1 MNEYL
6 KGEEHGILRESVE
19 LPVLGLSPDAP
30 LLNIVDE
37 YVPENPRTKDDD
49 EDMVFDT
56 NAFIYSRR
64 THLKREEYDQIFNAT
79 MNYFTKNERATFRK
93 VQTGQTSPQ
102 EFLRDMANYLRR
114 NFPQMQDNND
124 FNVMM
129 ERLEIASL
137 RYYVLQPLI
146 DNPQTSDIKICA
158 PDDIRVRVK
167 GKAYQSNATF
177 IDEDDLWRFVDA
189 IILRNRIVIG
199 EHPVITFTDN
209 HDENYILRFTVS
221 FPSINA
227 VSHPYLHI
235 RKVPKS
241 KPDFDD
247 LIKADMLDEKI
258 KAYLIDRAK
267 HSHGIAFAGPPGS
280 GKSTILN
287 AWIEFIPRTRETL
300 VIQENDEL
308 FTHRTGFMFKHVSH
322 GFQGEP
328 VCTLEDLGKMA
339 LVEGCNQFII
349 GEAKGAEMRSIMTLL
364 NSGGY
369 GALTLH
375 SNSVYQI
382 VEKMADLVK
391 YGSSYTFEEAK
402 RMLKAFDTLV
412 YMEGYKVRDIVEIVD
427 YDEIKKDFIYRHIYH
442 REFNKAA

>member
-1 MNEYL
+1 M
-6 KGEEHGILRESVE
+6 V
-19 LPVLGLSPDAP
+19 GLSSGLDLGSIDAP
-30 LLNIVDE
+30 LLNCIDDFI
-37 YVPENPRTKDDD
+37 PEKPRTKEDD

-56 NAFIYSRR
+56 NAQIYTQR
-64 THLKREEYDQIFNAT
+64 THISRQEFDEIFNAT
-79 MNYFTKNERATFRK
+79 MNYFTKNERVLFRK
-93 VQTGQTSPQ
+93 VQTGQASPT
-102 EFLRDMANYLRR
+102 ELLRDMANYLRR
-114 NFPQMQDNND
+114 GWPSMHNEND

-129 ERLEIASL
+129 NRLDIATL
-137 RYYVLQPLI
+137 QYYVLQPLI
-146 DNPQTSDIKICA
+146 DNPLTSDIKVCA
-158 PDDIRVRVK
+158 PDDVRVRVK

-177 IDEDDLWRFVDA
+177 IDEDDLYRFVEA
-189 IILRNRIVIG
+189 IILRNRIVISDR
-199 EHPVITFTDN
+199 PVITFTDN
-209 HDENYILRFTVS
+209 HDANYILRFTVS
-221 FPSINA
+221 LPTINA

-235 RKVPKS
+235 RKVPKV
-241 KPDFDD
+241 KPDFDQ
-247 LIKADMLDEKI
+247 LIKDGMLDEKI

-280 GKSTILN
+280 GKTTALN
-287 AWIEFIPRTRETL
+287 AWIEYIPRTRETL

-308 FTHRTGFMFKHVSH
+308 FTNRKGFMFKHVSH

-328 VCTLEDLGKMA
+328 VYTLEDLGKMA

-349 GEAKGAEMRSIMTLL
+349 GEAKGAEMRSAMTLL

-369 GALTLH
+369 GALTIH

-412 YMEGYKVRDIVEIVD
+412 YMEGYKIRDIVEIVN
-427 YDEIKKDFIYRHIYH
+427 YDENKRDFIYRHIYH
-442 REFNKAA
+442 RDYQQAA